1 MKKQLI
7 AICIGLAVCSL
18 TTSVMA
24 GNAGEDILVRKQV
37 NMLIPV
43 SISGFSGEA
52 AAVIKFDLS
61 VLGIVEGS
69 PAQYYIT
76 GNNNG
81 RVEGHLANGSQQN
94 MFAKV
99 YQGSSIRKQA
109 HAFAEDIVK
118 EIRQG
123 LKPIFNTQIA
133 FRTGGQSIMEI
144 GVSDFDGFNPTILT
158 HDKSL
163 VNGPTWVPGTRSLL
177 YASWKSG
184 IPQILEHNLLTGDR
198 RVFAKYPGNNYSPA
212 VSPDG
217 RRVAMILNMHGN
229 PDLYVSDINGKN
241 LKQLTTSRG
250 DAKSSPCW
258 APNSQEICYVSR
270 SGRASLYKISV
281 NGGTP
286 RRLTT
291 ATAGGNMTEPDWS
304 PDGKNIVFTSMTGS
318 FNIYVVPAEGGTA
331 NLLVGGEDP
340 CWAPNSRTVVFS
352 RRENNKRVLSL
363 LDVPTKHVKDVLQ
376 ISGSCSQPSWAR

>member
-24 GNAGEDILVRKQV
+24 QTGVDIHIVKPA

-43 SISGFSGEA
+43 SISGLSGEA
-52 AAVIKFDLS
+52 AAVVKFDLS
-61 VLGIVEGS
+61 VLGIVEGN

-76 GNNNG
+76 GSSNG
-81 RVEGHLANGSQQN
+81 RVEGRLANGDKKN
-94 MFAKV
+94 IFAKI
-99 YQGSSIRKQA
+99 YQGGGIRKEA
-109 HAFAEDIVK
+109 HAFAEDILK
-118 EIRQG
+118 EIRSG

-133 FRTGGQSIMEI
+133 FRTGGQSTMEI
-144 GVSDFDGFNPTILT
+144 GVADFDGFNPTILT

-163 VNGPTWVPGTRSLL
+163 VNGPSWVPGTRNLL

-184 IPQILEHNLLTGDR
+184 IPQILEHNLLTGAR

-229 PDLYVSDINGKN
+229 PDLYVCDINGKN
-241 LKQLTTSRG
+241 LKQLTVSRE
-250 DAKSSPCW
+250 AKSSPCW
-258 APNSQEICYVSR
+258 SPDSREICYVSR
-270 SGRASLYKISV
+270 SGRASLYKINA

-352 RRENNKRVLSL
+352 RRENSKRVLSL
-363 LDVPTKHVKDVLQ
+363 LDVPTKHVKDVHQ